1 MAQKVFITGA
11 SSGIGEALAY
21 VYASEGAVLA
31 LSARRTDRLGQV
43 ADRCRELGGQPH
55 IYTLDVTDQSACQL
69 TAKQF
74 IETAEGIDTVIANAG
89 VGGKDKLT
97 SGDPEHINRI
107 LRINI
112 LGVTNTVIPFL
123 PTMKEQKSGQV
134 VIISSIAGTRG
145 LIGHGGYSAS
155 KAALRVMADSWEY
168 TLRRYS
174 ISTTTIYPGWI
185 ETEMT
190 ANIKN
195 KMWFLMDAET
205 AAKKI
210 IRIIN
215 KGKRSYILPWQ
226 WNIIVPI
233 MRIIPR
239 WMIRMRTTK

>member
-145 LIGHGGYSAS
+145 LMGHGGYSAS

-195 KMWFLMDAET
+195 KMWFLMDADT

-210 IRIIN
+210 IGTIN

-239 WMIRMRTTK
+239 WLIRILTTK

>member
-195 KMWFLMDAET
+195 KMWFLMDADT

-210 IRIIN
+210 IGTIN

-239 WMIRMRTTK
+239 WIIRMLTTK

>member
-145 LIGHGGYSAS
+145 LMGHGGYSAS

-195 KMWFLMDAET
+195 KMWFLMDADT

-210 IRIIN
+210 IGTIN

-239 WMIRMRTTK
+239 WLIRIFTTK

>member
-1 MAQKVFITGA
+1 MAQKIFITGA

-21 VYASEGAVLA
+21 VYAREKAVLGLA
-31 LSARRTDRLGQV
+31 ARRTDRLEQV
-43 ADRCRELGGQPH
+43 AEHCRELGGHPH
-55 IYTLDVTDQSACQL
+55 IYTLDVADQSACQL
-69 TAKQF
+69 TANQF
-74 IETAEGIDTVIANAG
+74 IEAASGIDTVIANAG

-123 PTMKEQKSGQV
+123 PEMKEQKSGQV

-155 KAALRVMADSWEY
+155 KAALRIMADSWEY
-168 TLRRYS
+168 TLRRYN
-174 ISTTTIYPGWI
+174 ITTTTIYPGWI
-185 ETEMT
+185 DTEMT
-190 ANIKN
+190 ENIKN
-195 KMWFLMDAET
+195 KMWFLMDADT

-210 IRIIN
+210 IGTIN
-215 KGKRSYILPWQ
+215 KGKLSYILPWQ

-239 WMIRMRTTK
+239 GLIRMLTTK